1 MDVQSSRSL
10 PKNFRQIGSAEKSTK
25 VYIEDYVYTFM
36 RKLSGE
42 EDISVGA
49 LIGSNVI
56 REGTE
61 CVFISGMVKATGC
74 VFSDDRVVITDNTW
88 AAVFENIKKY
98 FDGMTVCGWFVSSKN
113 SQICKQAAISG
124 IYSCGNHEATLIYMR
139 DKDSD
144 EDMVYRVTSQ
154 GKSLLSGYYIYY
166 ERNEQMQEYMVDTTG
181 AKSVDPP
188 PVNIMNRLEN
198 SERKKAEEAAKK
210 AEKSEAAENVPEGEK
225 KKGSKTMYFA
235 ASLLLVSILALGYS
249 VYQRGGGS
257 PADIPVI
264 SNITSMLKGKE
275 ETTNEASNKPSGI
288 IIENAEGII
297 GEGTT
302 EDLTENSGEAGV
314 LPSES
319 REDSS
324 ATVTLES
331 NGDETTAV
339 GADEAPSTEAMT
351 AAATEAPP
359 ETEAPTVAETETPLT
374 TEAAPVV
381 NITSGSAYTVQ
392 AGDTL
397 TSICIKA
404 YGKEDLVKIEEIR
417 NLNGLES
424 ADYIFVGQVL
434 TMP

>member
-1 MDVQSSRSL
+1 MDVQSGRSL

-25 VYIEDYVYTFM
+25 IYIEDYVYTFM

-49 LIGSNVI
+49 LIGNNVT
-56 REGTE
+56 REGAE
-61 CVFISGMVKATGC
+61 CVFVSGMIKASGC

-88 AAVFENIKKY
+88 AAVFENVKKY

-113 SQICKQAAISG
+113 SQICKQAAVSG
-124 IYSCGNHEATLIYMR
+124 IYSCGNHEAALIYMR
-139 DKDSD
+139 DREND
-144 EDMVYRVTSQ
+144 EDFVYKVTAQ

-198 SERKKAEEAAKK
+198 SERKKAEEAAKR
-210 AEKSEAAENVPEGEK
+210 AEKSVEAETVSGEK
-225 KKGSKTMYFA
+225 KNSSRTIYFA
-235 ASLLLVSILALGYS
+235 ASLLLISFLALGYS
-249 VYQRGGGS
+249 VYRRGGA
-257 PADIPVI
+257 PTDISVI
-264 SNITSMLKGKE
+264 SNITDMLKGRE
-275 ETTNEASNKPSGI
+275 ETTGAAGSMPSGI
-288 IIENAEGII
+288 IIENAEGIVKEEAAD
-297 GEGTT
+297 GQT
-302 EDLTENSGEAGV
+302 ESSGEAGV
-314 LPSES
+314 LPS
-319 REDSS
+319 DS
-324 ATVTLES
+324 EGDRS
-331 NGDETTAV
+331 NAAEGD
-339 GADEAPSTEAMT
+339 GGQT
-351 AAATEAPP
+351 AAVNQPVLDESEAVSELQTSPATEAASEPQTPP
-359 ETEAPTVAETETPLT
+359 V
-374 TEAAPVV
+374 TEAANAV
-381 NITSGSAYTVQ
+381 NIAPGSAYTVQ

-404 YGKEDLVKIEEIR
+404 YGKEDPVKIEEIR

>member
-1 MDVQSSRSL
+1 MDIQSGRSL

-36 RKLSGE
+36 RKMSGE

-49 LIGSNVI
+49 LIGNNVV

-88 AAVFENIKKY
+88 AAVFENVKKY

-113 SQICKQAAISG
+113 PQICKQAAVSG

-139 DKDSD
+139 DRDCD
-144 EDMVYRVTSQ
+144 EDFVYRVTSQ

-188 PVNIMNRLEN
+188 PVNIMQRLEN
-198 SERKKAEEAAKK
+198 SERKKAEEAKIK
-210 AEKSEAAENVPEGEK
+210 NEKTEAESAAPEGEA
-225 KKGSKTMYFA
+225 KKGNKTMYFA
-235 ASLLLVSILALGYS
+235 ASFLLLSILALGYS
-249 VYQRGGGS
+249 VYQKGNAGS
-257 PADIPVI
+257 VDIPVV
-264 SNITSMLKGKE
+264 SNIVGMLKGDEK
-275 ETTNEASNKPSGI
+275 TTEALKDVSSGI
-288 IIENAEGII
+288 IIENAEGIV
-297 GEGTT
+297 GEGNT
-302 EDLTENSGEAGV
+302 ESIGSTEESGEAAVIPQESGEAGTV
-314 LPSES
+314 AATAESSEA
-319 REDSS
+319 ETVA
-324 ATVTLES
+324 ATE
-331 NGDETTAV
+331 
-339 GADEAPSTEAMT
+339 
-351 AAATEAPP
+351 AATEAPT
-359 ETEAPTVAETETPLT
+359 EASIETVAATEAP

-381 NITSGSAYTVQ
+381 NITTGSAYTVQ

-404 YGKEDLVKIEEIR
+404 YGKEDPVKIEEIR